1 MARILVIDDEPE
13 IVTMLEIALGDIHTV
28 HCANSGRNGMKLLKE
43 HPFDLVITDIFM
55 PEVDGFEIIMHVN
68 TMRPRPRV
76 IAMSG
81 FSGKFKFECLPDV
94 ATALGVQQV
103 LYKLF
108 SITQL
113 LETVARALDENRD
126 VEQGARGCLP
136 VDHDESGNECAQG
149 DR

>member
-13 IVTMLEIALGDIHTV
+13 IVAMFEIALGDIYCV
-28 HCANSGRNGMKLLKE
+28 HPANSGRAGLKLLKE
-43 HPFDLVITDIFM
+43 QPFDLVITDIFM

-68 TMRPRPRV
+68 TLRPRPHV

-81 FSGKFKFECLPDV
+81 FSGKFKFDCLPDV

-103 LYKLF
+103 LYKPF

-113 LETVARALDENRD
+113 LETVARTLE
-126 VEQGARGCLP
+126 
-136 VDHDESGNECAQG
+136 ESGDEGQG
-149 DR
+149 VRDCFSNISTQGTGELHERE